1 MSEQANL
8 FDEAPDNSG
17 GNGGDGETLTLATFA
32 ERAYLDYAISVVKGR
47 ALPDVSDGQKPVQRR
62 ILYSMNELGLNSTAK
77 PRKSATVVG
86 DVLGKLHPHG
96 DQSVYD
102 AMVRMAQ
109 DFSLRY
115 PLIDGQGNFGSRDGD
130 GAAAMRYTE
139 ARLTPI
145 SKLLLDEIDLGT
157 VDFQPNYDGS
167 YEEPTLLPGRL
178 PFVLL
183 NGASGIAVGMATE
196 IPSHNLTEVA
206 KAAVALIRNP
216 KTTHAELMELIPG
229 PDFPGGGQII
239 TPAAAISEIYSSGR
253 GSVKVRARWKIE
265 ELARGQWQAVITEL
279 PPGTSSQ
286 KVLEEI
292 EEITNPKIKIG
303 KKSLSPE
310 QVSLKQVMLSVL
322 DAVRD
327 ESGKDAAVRLVL
339 EPKSKNQDQ
348 AEFMQMLLAHTSLET
363 SASLNLV
370 MIGGDGR
377 PRQKSLTEILTEWIS
392 FRFETVTRRTQ
403 FKLKKVNDRIHILEG
418 REAVLLN
425 IDKVIKIIRES
436 DEPKPALIEA
446 FRLSD
451 RQAEDILEIRLRQL
465 ARLEAIKIQQELA
478 ELRNEKTNLQNLLDD
493 PSAMKKCIIKEIEA
507 DAKQYGD
514 ARRTVIEEAQRA
526 SVEQKV
532 IDEPVTV
539 VISEKGWVRARTGHD
554 HDPAQFS
561 FKAGDSLYGTFECR
575 TVDHML
581 VFGSNGRVYSVP
593 VSALPGARGDGV
605 PVTTLIDLAT
615 GTRIL
620 HYFAGKAET
629 ALLLASTA
637 GYGFTAKL
645 GDMVGR
651 MKAGKAFMTLDD
663 GDEPLAPSAV
673 ADDAS
678 AIACLSEKGRLLVFG
693 LNEIKQL
700 SSGGRGVILMELEP
714 KEKLIAATA
723 ISQKGVKVSGIGR
736 AAKPQEVSLS
746 ASGLAIHI
754 GKRARK
760 GKALESK
767 IKATHLT
774 KN

>member
-1 MSEQANL
+1 MNEQASL
-8 FDEAPDNSG
+8 FSEPPPPE
-17 GNGGDGETLTLATFA
+17 GGDTLTLAHFA

-47 ALPDVSDGQKPVQRR
+47 ALPDVCDGQKPVQRR
-62 ILYSMNELGLNSTAK
+62 ILFSMNELGLNAAAK

-145 SKLLLDEIDLGT
+145 SKLLLDEIGMGT

-167 YEEPTLLPGRL
+167 TEEPKLLPARL

-183 NGASGIAVGMATE
+183 NGASGIAVGLATE
-196 IPSHNLTEVA
+196 IPSHNLNEVA
-206 KAAVALIRNP
+206 KAAVAMIRNP
-216 KTTHAELMELIPG
+216 KISHAELMEIIPG

-239 TPAAAISEIYSSGR
+239 TAPSAVSEMYENGR

-265 ELARGQWQAVITEL
+265 DMARGQWQAVVTEL
-279 PPGTSSQ
+279 PPGASSQ

-292 EEITNPKIKIG
+292 EELTNPKVKLG
-303 KKSLSPE
+303 KKALTPE
-310 QVSLKQVMLSVL
+310 QLALKQSMLASL
-322 DAVRD
+322 DTVRD
-327 ESGKDAAVRLVL
+327 ESGRDAPIRLVF
-339 EPKSKNQDQ
+339 EPKSKNIDQ
-348 AEFMQMLLAHTSLET
+348 TEFMNMLLAHTSLES

-377 PRQKSLTEILTEWIS
+377 PRQKGLSAILQEWIE
-392 FRFETVTRRTQ
+392 FRFTTVTRRTQ
-403 FKLKKVNDRIHILEG
+403 HRLQQVLDRIHILEG

-436 DEPKPALIEA
+436 DEPKPALMQA

-465 ARLEAIKIQQELA
+465 ARLEAIKIQQQLL
-478 ELRNEKTNLQNLLDD
+478 ELRSEQEGLQDLLDN
-493 PSAMKKCIIKEIEA
+493 PTSMKRLIIKEIEG

-514 ARRTVIEEAQRA
+514 ARRTLIEEAEKA
-526 SVEQKV
+526 VIEQKV

-539 VISEKGWVRARTGHD
+539 IISQKGWLRARTGHA
-554 HDPAQFS
+554 HDAAQFT
-561 FKAGDSLYGTFECR
+561 FKAGDALYGAFECR
-575 TVDHML
+575 TVDTL
-581 VFGSNGRVYSVP
+581 LAFGSNGRVYSVP
-593 VSALPGARGDGV
+593 VSALPNARGDGA
-605 PVTTLIDLAT
+605 PITTLVELAS

-620 HYFAGKAET
+620 HYYAGPADVT
-629 ALLLASTA
+629 MLMASTA
-637 GYGFTAKL
+637 GYGFTAKAA
-645 GDMVGR
+645 DMVSR
-651 MKAGKAFMTLDD
+651 LKAGKAFMTLEE
-663 GDEPLAPSAV
+663 GDEPLIPRPLPE
-673 ADDAS
+673 DAS
-678 AIACLSEKGRLLVFG
+678 AIACLSEKGKLLVFG
-693 LNEIKQL
+693 LDEIKNL
-700 SSGGRGVILMELEP
+700 SGGGRGVILMDLEQG
-714 KEKLIAATA
+714 EKLLGALA
-723 ISQKGVKVSGIGR
+723 ITKRGVVVVGTGR
-736 AAKPQEVSLS
+736 GGKLQEVPLS
-746 ASGLAIHI
+746 ASGLAEHI

-767 IKATHLT
+767 IKPLGLT
-774 KN
+774 YPA